1 MRKRL
6 VAPVFPSKLSH
17 VIKYHG
23 GGSRRGLSAAECF
36 SQRIVT
42 CQQIRDEE
50 GGLKSPAS
58 NRGHNNVVGHCYS
71 STSVTLAEL
80 SPH

>member
-6 VAPVFPSKLSH
+6 GAAVFPSKLSH

-42 CQQIRDEE
+42 SQQIREE
-50 GGLKSPAS
+50 GGLKSLAS
-58 NRGHNNVVGHCYS
+58 KRGHNNLVGHCCD
-71 STSVTLAEL
+71 STSVTLTEL

>member
-6 VAPVFPSKLSH
+6 GAAVFPSKLSH

-23 GGSRRGLSAAECF
+23 GQRKGVCCPPECF

-42 CQQIRDEE
+42 SQQIQEE
-50 GGLKSPAS
+50 GGLKSLAS
-58 NRGHNNVVGHCYS
+58 KRGHNNLVGHCCG
-71 STSVTLAEL
+71 STSVTLTEL

>member
-23 GGSRRGLSAAECF
+23 GQSKGTVGRGVFFSANRHMSANTG
-36 SQRIVT
+36 RG
-42 CQQIRDEE
+42 

-71 STSVTLAEL
+71 STSVTLTEL